1 MEQTGGKGDHDSRL
15 MRDLCT
21 LLVTIIAP
29 VAAASSVDSPRRPVA
44 RRPRGGMSPA
54 SAASML
60 LGASMALMLC
70 GSVTFAIG
78 FLLMPWVAGVALLF
92 GFAGVIST
100 LSSGLLPS
108 SSPSSSK
115 DKERRLL
122 MPTQGR
128 VRASAP
134 MSSVPDK
141 LVAWR

>member
-1 MEQTGGKGDHDSRL
+1 MEQAGGKGDDDSRL

-29 VAAASSVDSPRRPVA
+29 VAAASSTDPPPRPVA
-44 RRPRGGMSPA
+44 RRPRGSMSPA
-54 SAASML
+54 GAASML

-108 SSPSSSK
+108 SSSSSK
-115 DKERRLL
+115 EQRLRT
-122 MPTQGR
+122 PTQGR
-128 VRASAP
+128 VRVSAPP

>member
-1 MEQTGGKGDHDSRL
+1 MEQTGGKGDDDSRL

-44 RRPRGGMSPA
+44 RPPRGGMSPA
-54 SAASML
+54 GAASML

-108 SSPSSSK
+108 SSSS
-115 DKERRLL
+115 KERRLPT
-122 MPTQGR
+122 PTQGR